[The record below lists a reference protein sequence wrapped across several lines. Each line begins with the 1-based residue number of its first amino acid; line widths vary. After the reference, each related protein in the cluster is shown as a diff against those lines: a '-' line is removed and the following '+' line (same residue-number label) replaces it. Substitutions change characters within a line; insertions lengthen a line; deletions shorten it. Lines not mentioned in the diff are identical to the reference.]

1 MYIFPSFF
9 PLFLLLFELPQ
20 SFVLCSLVYF
30 FLSFSYFF
38 SVFTSSLSVKPLT
51 IHFLRIFQVLYALL
65 KDNHNHHQSPSPPP
79 QHKALRSAH
88 VALTTA
94 LLTAQASGSHAL
106 VTSSVLW
113 LVLQRLEP
121 QRATVA
127 FLDILWV
134 VNYLKKKW
142 RVKIMD
148 GKDDE
153 EEEGEYGEDDTRRK
167 EGKVEGGLI
176 KNERRKEGKDN
187 EEQKEKKHM
196 EDDTKVNTGATTHT
210 LSKDTKLAGKIRKA
224 NIQEDEMKKEQSAKG
239 KVENK
244 RDTNTPEIKAKEQ
257 AGEEGT
263 TTIKYHK
270 DEGKPVK
277 KNAKRTDTKGIKS
290 IHLWDI
296 KSALEKARNG
306 EEGKK
311 LLQRKFEDELEETC
325 YASSTLL
332 LHGMLNARGK
342 WVVEEKREEN
352 KEEEEEDYGGRAFLY
367 SLHPF
372 LLKLCSGEAAQHTY
386 QAFQVNMI

>member
-1 MYIFPSFF
+1 M
-9 PLFLLLFELPQ
+9 
-20 SFVLCSLVYF
+20 YF

-51 IHFLRIFQVLYALL
+51 IHFLCIFQVLYGLL
-65 KDNHNHHQSPSPPP
+65 KDNHNHHQSPSPLP

-121 QRATVA
+121 QRAAAA
-127 FLDILWV
+127 FLDTLWV

-142 RVKIMD
+142 RGKIMD
-148 GKDDE
+148 GKDD

-167 EGKVEGGLI
+167 EGKDEGGFL
-176 KNERRKEGKDN
+176 KDERRREGKDN
-187 EEQKEKKHM
+187 GKQEEKEHM
-196 EDDTKVNTGATTHT
+196 EDDTKVNTGATTHIH
-210 LSKDTKLAGKIRKA
+210 SKDTKLAGKIRKA
-224 NIQEDEMKKEQSAKG
+224 NIQEDEMKEEQEKEESTITRHEKENAKG
-239 KVENK
+239 KIENK
-244 RDTNTPEIKAKEQ
+244 RDTKTPEINAKKQ
-257 AGEEGT
+257 AGEEDT
-263 TTIKYHK
+263 TTIKYCK
-270 DEGKPVK
+270 DKGKTVK

-290 IHLWDI
+290 IHLRDV

-332 LHGMLNARGK
+332 LQGMLNAGGK
-342 WVVEEKREEN
+342 WELEEKREKN

-367 SLHPF
+367 SLHPL

-386 QAFQVNMI
+386 QAFQVSMI